1 MPTARPGMGAHLLLQ
16 RVDAMQGHRTKDF
29 WAGAIYLALG
39 LATVILAR
47 DLTLGSAARMGPGY
61 FPTVLGGLLAVIGL
75 VSLLRGLLRP
85 GELVERIHL
94 KPMILVIGATLFF
107 AIALDFLGLAVA
119 LPAAMFIA
127 ATASKRF
134 RLAPVPLLGLVAF
147 TIFCVLVF
155 VRGLDVPLPM
165 FGTLFGG

>member
-1 MPTARPGMGAHLLLQ
+1 
-16 RVDAMQGHRTKDF
+16 MQGHRTKDF

-85 GELVERIHL
+85 VNPVERIHL
-94 KPMILVIGATLFF
+94 KPMLLVIGATLFF
-107 AIALDFLGLAVA
+107 AASLEWLGLAVA
-119 LPAAMFIA
+119 LPAAMFVA
-127 ATASKRF
+127 ATASNRF
-134 RLAPVPLLGLVAF
+134 RLTPVPLLGLAGF
-147 TIFCVLVF
+147 TLFCVLVF

>member
-1 MPTARPGMGAHLLLQ
+1 
-16 RVDAMQGHRTKDF
+16 MQGHRTKDF

-39 LATVILAR
+39 LATVVLAR

-75 VSLLRGLLRP
+75 VSLLRGLLRS
-85 GELVERIHL
+85 GDLVERICL

-107 AIALDFLGLAVA
+107 AASLEFLGLAMA

-127 ATASKRF
+127 ATASTRF
-134 RLAPVPLLGLVAF
+134 RLTPVPLLELVGF

-165 FGTLFGG
+165 FGTVFGG

>member
-1 MPTARPGMGAHLLLQ
+1 
-16 RVDAMQGHRTKDF
+16 MQGHRTKDF
-29 WAGAIYLALG
+29 WAGAIYLVLG

-47 DLTLGSAARMGPGY
+47 NLTLGSAARMGPGY

-75 VSLLRGLLRP
+75 VSLLRGLLRS
-85 GELVERIHL
+85 GELVGQIHL

-107 AIALDFLGLAVA
+107 AASLEVLGLALA

-134 RLAPVPLLGLVAF
+134 RFAPVPLLGLAAF

-165 FGTLFGG
+165 LGTLFGG